1 MSGTPEGAGSF
12 GFTALIFVKAQD
24 KGLSG
29 PGEVY
34 PTGTERG
41 NLTLPHASTEV
52 QVPIGPDGI
61 LLWNGLQKTL
71 VSVPLMGLRGD
82 LKQLVSHPGP
92 PGFEMHC
99 RAGMYELGCQH
110 WKGPWG

>member
-1 MSGTPEGAGSF
+1 MSGTPEGVGSF

-24 KGLSG
+24 KGPSG

-34 PTGTERG
+34 PVGTERG
-41 NLTLPHASTEV
+41 SLPLPHASTEV

-71 VSVPLMGLRGD
+71 VSIPLVGLRGD

-92 PGFEMHC
+92 LGFEMHC
-99 RAGMYELGCQH
+99 RAGVYELGCQH
-110 WKGPWG
+110 RKGPWG